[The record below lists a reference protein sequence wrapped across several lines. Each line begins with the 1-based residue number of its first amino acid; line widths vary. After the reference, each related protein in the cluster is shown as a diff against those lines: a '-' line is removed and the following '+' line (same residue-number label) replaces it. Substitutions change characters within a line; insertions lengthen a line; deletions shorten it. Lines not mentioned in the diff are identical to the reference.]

1 MLLANAEMRQKLVKA
16 FMMLVVPLISFDLGY
31 SPLFFVNLDYE
42 RKALSFA
49 LKGFPSAHFL

>member
-31 SPLFFVNLDYE
+31 SPLFFVNLDY
-42 RKALSFA
+42 S
-49 LKGFPSAHFL
+49 